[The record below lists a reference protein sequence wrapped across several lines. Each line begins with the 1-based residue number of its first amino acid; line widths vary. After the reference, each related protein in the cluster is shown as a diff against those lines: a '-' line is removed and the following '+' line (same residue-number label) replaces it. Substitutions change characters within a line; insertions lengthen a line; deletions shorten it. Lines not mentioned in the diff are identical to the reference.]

1 MAPILRSGLG
11 NAMFQ
16 IAAVCMYAEE
26 KKIPCYVGY
35 WNHTKSNEHVWYLP
49 YGGHPVHI
57 ALHDFFPNID
67 SLKFPANY
75 VLDPKQ
81 IAFVPGDLW
90 YLSYVP
96 MEQIFDYHKT
106 PFVCDWFFNSHCKS
120 FRFALINHDICCHL

>member
-16 IAAVCMYAEE
+16 IAAVCMYAKE
-26 KKIPCYVGY
+26 KKLPCYIGF
-35 WNHTKSNEHVWYLP
+35 WNHSKSKEHVWYLP

-67 SLKFPANY
+67 SLKFPANFA
-75 VLDPKQ
+75 LSDAQ
-81 IAFVPGDLW
+81 ISFTDTKYIW

-96 MEQIFDYHKT
+96 MEQVFDYRQT
-106 PFVCDWFFNSHCKS
+106 PFVCAWFFNSRCTFFVHFKS
-120 FRFALINHDICCHL
+120 YLAFD